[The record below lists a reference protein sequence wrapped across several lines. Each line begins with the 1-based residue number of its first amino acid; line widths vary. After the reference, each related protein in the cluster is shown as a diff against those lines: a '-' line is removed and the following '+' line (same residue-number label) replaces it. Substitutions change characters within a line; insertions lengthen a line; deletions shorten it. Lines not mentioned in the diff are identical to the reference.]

1 MVEPAALRPPGL
13 PDARAAAELHH
24 RSWVAT
30 YGPLLPPDQAA
41 RLTLAE
47 RVEHWERLL
56 REPSADRG
64 TLVAERAGRVVGL
77 VEWEIGPE
85 GDRAVGEVHAIHVAP
100 EDRGRGFGNALLDA
114 AVHAMHAL
122 GVRRAILWVLE
133 GNTAARR
140 FYERDGWVWDG
151 TRVERPLGG
160 FADFPTVIEVR
171 YVLDLAGP

>member
-1 MVEPAALRPPGL
+1 MVEPLALRPPGP

-24 RSWVAT
+24 RSWIAT

-56 REPSADRG
+56 SEHSADRG
-64 TLVAERAGRVVGL
+64 ALVAERAGRIVGL
-77 VEWEIGPE
+77 VEWEIGPD

-100 EDRGRGFGNALLDA
+100 EDRGRGTGTLLLDA
-114 AVHAMHAL
+114 AVQAMHFL
-122 GVRRAILWVLE
+122 GVRRTVLWVLE
-133 GNTAARR
+133 DNRAARR
-140 FYERDGWVWDG
+140 FYKSQGWVWDG
-151 TRVERPLGG
+151 TRIERSLGG

-171 YVLDLAGP
+171 YVLDVAGP